1 MFFVMVLVDV
11 IIVFSFLFIALRKGD
26 IHIKNRM
33 WVYLFIS
40 GFLFQIVFLLRKH
53 WEVYLLSLNT
63 SLWYVLTIVQADNAF
78 WEELAKLLA
87 VLVVVYFL
95 DKNMMVQF
103 KDLKYST
110 AIFTYTGL
118 AYGIGEAM
126 SLMFL
131 LYNPQYGRVFG
142 MQFPVGTFVGFV
154 YVFERFVA
162 IQMHGIM
169 GGIIGI
175 GFSRYVFNKKFVSL
189 LIYFVVAM
197 FYHMFIDNFAMFFQ
211 YYPALRYVLIYVY
224 AVFLL
229 SSTLLGYV
237 LLYFLYKNAIK
248 VERRV

>member
-11 IIVFSFLFIALRKGD
+11 IIVFLFLFIALRKSN
-26 IHIKNRM
+26 IHIKNKM
-33 WVYLFIS
+33 WVYFFIS
-40 GFLFQIVFLLRKH
+40 GFLFQIIFLLRKH

-63 SLWYVLTIVQADNAF
+63 SLWYVLTVVQADNAF

-87 VLVVVYFL
+87 VLVVIYFL

-131 LYNPQYGRVFG
+131 YYYPQYGQIFG
-142 MQFPVGTFVGFV
+142 LQIPVGLTLGFG
-154 YVFERFVA
+154 YVLERFLA
-162 IQMHGIM
+162 IQGHGIM

-175 GFSRYVFNKKFVSL
+175 GFGSYVFNKKFGIL
-189 LIYFVVAM
+189 LIYFIIAI
-197 FYHMFIDNFAMFFQ
+197 FYHMFIDGFVILFQ
-211 YYPALRYVLIYVY
+211 YYPQFYSFSNAMFVLV
-224 AVFLL
+224 L
-229 SSTLLGYV
+229 SILLGYV

-248 VERRV
+248 RERRV

>member
-11 IIVFSFLFIALRKGD
+11 IIIFSFLFIALRKGD

-40 GFLFQIVFLLRKH
+40 GFLFQIIFLLRKH

-131 LYNPQYGRVFG
+131 FYHPQYGQIFG
-142 MQFPVGTFVGFV
+142 MQFPVGLTLGFG
-154 YVFERFVA
+154 YVLERFFA
-162 IQMHGIM
+162 ILAHGIM

-175 GFSRYVFNKKFVSL
+175 GFSRYVFNKKFISL
-189 LIYFVVAM
+189 LIYFIIAM
-197 FYHMFIDNFAMFFQ
+197 FYHMFIDGFVILCQ
-211 YYPALRYVLIYVY
+211 YYLQFYSLFNSMSFLVLSI
-224 AVFLL
+224 
-229 SSTLLGYV
+229 LLGYV

-248 VERRV
+248 RERRV